1 MEIEKIIEVAKRR
14 GIVFPSSEIYGGLS
28 GIYDYGPIGL
38 LIKRKVENFWRDFF
52 VKNEENVFEIESS
65 LIMHEKVWKA
75 SGHLDSFIDP
85 LTQCKSCNSFYRAD
99 NLIEESI
106 GEFVE
111 GLNPEE
117 LTKKIKE
124 NNIRC
129 PKCKGELGDVRIFNL
144 MLSSNVGPV
153 AGAVAYLR
161 PETAQ
166 GIFVN
171 FKNLLAS
178 TRATLPFG
186 VAQIGKSYRN
196 EISPRQ
202 WLIRLREFNQMEI
215 EMFFNPKRA
224 EEAPN
229 FDKVAKVKIAIF
241 TREQQRK
248 KGKPVEVTA
257 KEAVEKEIVPTYF
270 LAYFLA
276 KEFLWYQELGIPA
289 EALRFRHM
297 LPEET
302 PHYSKGNFD
311 MEIKFDF
318 GWKEVVGNAYRT
330 DYDLSSHMKHSG
342 DNFTVV
348 DDGKKVIPHVVE
360 PSFGIDR
367 TIYGILLYCFVE
379 DEKRGWD
386 WFKFPPK
393 IAPYHAAVCPL
404 VSKDKLPEKAREV
417 YDLLKQNYD
426 VFFDEAGS
434 IGKRY
439 ARADE
444 IGVPFA
450 ITIDYDSLK
459 NDDVTIRDRN
469 STKQIRVKIK
479 DLVDVLCKLINRE
492 IKFEKAGKL
501 IKS

>member
-1 MEIEKIIEVAKRR
+1 MEMGKIIEVAKRR

-28 GIYDYGPIGL
+28 GFYDYGPVGL
-38 LIKRKVENFWRDFF
+38 LLKRKVENFWREFF
-52 VKNEENVFEIESS
+52 VKSEKNIFEIESS

-85 LTQCKSCNSFYRAD
+85 LTQCKKCNSFYRAD
-99 NLIEESI
+99 NLIEDSV

-111 GLNPEE
+111 GLKPEE
-117 LTKKIKE
+117 LTKKIEE
-124 NNIRC
+124 NKIRC
-129 PKCKGELGDVRIFNL
+129 PKCKGELGEVKIFNL
-144 MLSSNVGPV
+144 MLYSNIGPV
-153 AGAVAYLR
+153 AGSIAYLR

-186 VAQIGKSYRN
+186 AAQVGKSYRN

-215 EMFFNPKRA
+215 EMFFNPKKT
-224 EEAPN
+224 EVPN
-229 FDKVAKVKIAIF
+229 FDKIAKVKMPIF
-241 TREQQRK
+241 TREQQKK
-248 KGKPVEVTA
+248 KGKPVEVSA
-257 KEAVEKEIVPTYF
+257 KEAIEKEIVPTNF
-270 LAYFLA
+270 IAYFLA
-276 KEFLWYQELGIPA
+276 KEFLWYQQLGIPSD
-289 EALRFRHM
+289 ALRFRHM

-302 PHYSKGNFD
+302 PHYSRGNFD

-330 DYDLSSHMKHSG
+330 EHDLSSHMKHSG
-342 DNFTVV
+342 ENFSVV
-348 DDGKKVIPHVVE
+348 DDGEKIVPHVVE

-367 TIYGILLYCFVE
+367 TVYAILLYCFVE
-379 DEKRGWD
+379 DKKRGWD
-386 WFKFPPK
+386 WFKFPPR
-393 IAPYHAAVCPL
+393 IAPYHAAIYPL
-404 VSKDKLPEKAREV
+404 VSKDKIPEKAEEV
-417 YDLLKQNYD
+417 CNILKGCFD
-426 VFFDEAGS
+426 VFLDESGS

-459 NDDVTIRDRN
+459 NNDVTIRDRD
-469 STKQIRVKIK
+469 STKQVRVKIK
-479 DLVDVLCKLINRE
+479 DLVETVRKLINQE
-492 IKFEKAGKL
+492 MEFEKAGKAV
-501 IKS
+501 